1 MRRNKLIFE
10 GDRRSIPQ
18 SSEPFVTPKRY
29 PAARCTSSRSM
40 TLSTDELRA
49 LDPREPTNGDARDG
63 KRKPATSLVRS
74 ATAAMKARIRIFL
87 LAGSISREVHVKQ
100 KNRRVHISVGF
111 CCFDLSHRS
120 QHRKHNKQ
128 DQPKT
133 KSPRGLHPSARACV
147 SSQEGELVAA
157 PAHLRQLI
165 EDQ

>member
-40 TLSTDELRA
+40 TQSTDELRA
-49 LDPREPTNGDARDG
+49 LNPREPTTGDARDG

-87 LAGSISREVHVKQ
+87 CAGSISRRKSPRQ
-100 KNRRVHISVGF
+100 ACVHIYPLGLVASTS
-111 CCFDLSHRS
+111 LSFIS
-120 QHRKHNKQ
+120 SSAGWQ
-128 DQPKT
+128 DKPRA
-133 KSPRGLHPSARACV
+133 KSPRGLHPSACACV
-147 SSQEGELVAA
+147 SSQEGDLVAV
-157 PAHLRQLI
+157 PIQLR
-165 EDQ
+165 